1 MENRKQAILRAV
13 VHEFTTNA
21 VPVGSQ
27 ALQSRYFVN
36 LSSATIRSE
45 LAELAD
51 LGYLAQPHTSAGRV
65 PTDSGY
71 RYFVDFLMDLEPI
84 PDRVQTYIRDE
95 LKAAPGDVEGM
106 VERVAMTVAAVT
118 QNASVASA
126 PQGTLA
132 RIKHLDLVSLEPKE
146 VLLILLL
153 EGNLLRQQVVNTS
166 EPATQ
171 ADLTRL
177 TAQFNASLS
186 GRASDEARRHYDGA
200 PLGLEKELLGRVI
213 AVLDMYEKG
222 TENLVVHD
230 GVRNLLRQ
238 PEFAESSRVH
248 QVLEVLEETR
258 YLTVLLR
265 QLIGESDLQIV
276 IGSENT
282 SSQLQ
287 GCAVVLTTYGPSDRL
302 KGVLGVI
309 GPTRMAYSQTVA
321 RLQAVCVVAICAPR
335 HPRATTARGPRAV
348 CARSGAR
355 PRLDIPR
362 LEKSSG
368 NLHKSRPCDVLA
380 VGLAFDEA
388 AVQDAHQTIGQSA
401 QSLMVGLA
409 AGAQDVVSMPCAF
422 GASERGERPLI
433 AGVGE
438 PAVPGNPGEYD
449 LASARGP
456 RDRRGTRIALASLRM
471 QKSGPVVTELGH
483 SPGAEDNTESRQTE
497 VDLGVRVRLKTRSQ
511 LLLEGCNLQVELF
524 DDSHGGGD
532 AVTIGFGE

>member
-13 VHEFTTNA
+13 VHEFTTSA

-71 RYFVDFLMDLEPI
+71 RYFVDFLMDVEPV
-84 PDRVQTYIRDE
+84 PERVHAFIDDE
-95 LKAAPGDVEGM
+95 MRAAPADVEGM

-126 PQGTLA
+126 PQGALA
-132 RIKHLDLVSLEPKE
+132 GIKHVDLVSLEPKE

-153 EGNLLRQQVVNTS
+153 EGNLLRQQVVNTT
-166 EPATQ
+166 EAATQ
-171 ADLTRL
+171 AQLTKLAAR
-177 TAQFNASLS
+177 FNGSLA
-186 GRASDEARRHYDGA
+186 GHASDEARRHYDAA
-200 PLGLEKELLGRVI
+200 PLGFEKELLGRVI
-213 AVLDMYEKG
+213 AVLDLYEKG
-222 TENLVVHD
+222 SESLVVHD

-238 PEFAESSRVH
+238 PEFAESSRLH

-276 IGSENT
+276 IGSENA

-287 GCAVVLTTYGPSDRL
+287 GCAVVLTSYGPTDRL

-321 RLQAVCVVAICAPR
+321 RLQAV
-335 HPRATTARGPRAV
+335 ARG
-348 CARSGAR
+348 
-355 PRLDIPR
+355 
-362 LEKSSG
+362 
-368 NLHKSRPCDVLA
+368 
-380 VGLAFDEA
+380 
-388 AVQDAHQTIGQSA
+388 
-401 QSLMVGLA
+401 
-409 AGAQDVVSMPCAF
+409 
-422 GASERGERPLI
+422 AS
-433 AGVGE
+433 
-438 PAVPGNPGEYD
+438 
-449 LASARGP
+449 
-456 RDRRGTRIALASLRM
+456 DRMA
-471 QKSGPVVTELGH
+471 ELG
-483 SPGAEDNTESRQTE
+483 
-497 VDLGVRVRLKTRSQ
+497 V
-511 LLLEGCNLQVELF
+511 
-524 DDSHGGGD
+524 
-532 AVTIGFGE
+532 